1 MAFFG
6 GQKDLSTAN
15 FGLPSVWVQRTQ
27 MPTWRQPAGSE
38 QGPVR
43 WVDVDKFDL
52 YCFLD
57 ESIFVSVLVLHLRSA
72 KVWSVSRGA
81 NVCEVGDPLLHC
93 VTSLS
98 GREWKAACFQTFFQY
113 LSAFRICSRIRHFHA
128 FCSISF
134 RINVMRSLSQVF
146 ENCREVWLSGTPA
159 DFSVSDAEAGREST
173 TAATTVRTIWWSC
186 KLLQVLELVPPG
198 VKVWIKN

>member
-128 FCSISF
+128 FCSIFFASMSWEVSLRYL
-134 RINVMRSLSQVF
+134 RIVEKSGYQAHLQTSRYQMLKRDGSQRQQRQQCVLF
-146 ENCREVWLSGTPA
+146 DDRANCCW
-159 DFSVSDAEAGREST
+159 F
-173 TAATTVRTIWWSC
+173 
-186 KLLQVLELVPPG
+186 PPG